1 MDCACLVLYI
11 LTRYSRTM
19 DADRESILVL
29 TKQIGSGVV
38 NTAIKAD
45 MASPSAIREAETVM
59 ASLNKLGKQVVEKF
73 DVSACTDIT
82 GFGLFRTLCRDG
94 ICQ

>member
-1 MDCACLVLYI
+1 M
-11 LTRYSRTM
+11 
-19 DADRESILVL
+19 
-29 TKQIGSGVV
+29 

-82 GFGLFRTLCRDG
+82 GFGLLGHCVEMASASEVSLVYSMEMSAVCKPS
-94 ICQ
+94 I